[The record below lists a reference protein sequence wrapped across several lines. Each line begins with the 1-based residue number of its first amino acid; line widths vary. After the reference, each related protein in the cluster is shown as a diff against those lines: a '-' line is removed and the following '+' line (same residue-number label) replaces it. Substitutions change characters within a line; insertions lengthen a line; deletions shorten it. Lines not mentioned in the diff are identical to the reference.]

1 MITVSPV
8 ATRKEL
14 KEFTK
19 FKIKLYAGNPYAVPP
34 LYADEREALLKGHN
48 PALKVY
54 DHQVFLA
61 KRDGKTVGRIV
72 AIINHISNRK
82 TGKACVRFG
91 FIDFVEDF
99 EVAKALIETVEQ
111 WGRERGMEAIH
122 GPLGFTDFDRKGCS
136 STDSTRSVPSPAS
149 TTIPTTRSS
158 SPAWDS
164 GKTPNG

>member
-99 EVAKALIETVEQ
+99 EVAKALI
-111 WGRERGMEAIH
+111 
-122 GPLGFTDFDRKGCS
+122 
-136 STDSTRSVPSPAS
+136 
-149 TTIPTTRSS
+149 
-158 SPAWDS
+158 
-164 GKTPNG
+164 

>member
-34 LYADEREALLKGHN
+34 LYADEREALLEGHN

-122 GPLGFTDFDRKGCS
+122 GPLGFTDFDPEGMLIYGFDEVSTIACLYNHPYYPEFLTRMGFRK
-136 STDSTRSVPSPAS
+136 DA
-149 TTIPTTRSS
+149 
-158 SPAWDS
+158 
-164 GKTPNG
+164 